1 VAVITVEKGKR
12 MNTMIM
18 VDLSQIDWDVSMA
31 LMENLSRQLNY
42 ALADLARKTKT
53 CEALQDKIDQLN
65 NELVE
70 VKAEKVKPSVHFT
83 PETVATLVDDL
94 EELGVV
100 PKHKIRAIKIL
111 RLLTGCG
118 LKEAKDALD
127 KHWPPSPKSF

>member
-65 NELVE
+65 NE
-70 VKAEKVKPSVHFT
+70 PSVHFT